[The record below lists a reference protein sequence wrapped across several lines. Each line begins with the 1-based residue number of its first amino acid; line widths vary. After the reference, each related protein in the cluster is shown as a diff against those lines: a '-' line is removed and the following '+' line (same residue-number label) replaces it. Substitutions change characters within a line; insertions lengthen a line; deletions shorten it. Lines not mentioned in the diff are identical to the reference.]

1 MNGLL
6 SRAATD
12 RKMLDRIT
20 PLILT
25 FNEAPNIAR
34 VLERLAWAKHVV
46 VVDSFSTDETVA
58 IISRFTNTRLIQR
71 KFDDHAH
78 QWNFGL
84 KEAGISTEWVFAL
97 DADYIVSDD
106 LLREIQALAPEA
118 DVAGYRASFV
128 YCIEGRPLRATVY
141 TPVTVLFRR
150 ERAAYAQDG
159 HTQRVKVAGKIAV
172 LSGVIF
178 HDDRKSLSH
187 WVASQDRYMRL
198 ETEKLL
204 KAEWS
209 KLGWVGRLR
218 KLRIVAPFAML
229 FYCLFLQGLVLDG
242 RAGLFYSFQR
252 TFAEL
257 LLSLHLLQRDLS
269 SRSKEAR

>member
-1 MNGLL
+1 
-6 SRAATD
+6 
-12 RKMLDRIT
+12 MLDQVT

-25 FNEAPNIAR
+25 YNEAPNIGRA
-34 VLERLAWAKHVV
+34 LGHLSWAKDVV

-58 IISRFTNTRLIQR
+58 IVSRFSNTRLFKR
-71 KFDDHAH
+71 KFDTHAH
-78 QWNFGL
+78 QWNFGIR
-84 KEAGISTEWVFAL
+84 ETAIGTEWVLAL
-97 DADYIVSDD
+97 DADYIVSED
-106 LLREIQALAPEA
+106 LLHEIQSLAPEA
-118 DVAGYRASFV
+118 DIAGYRASFR

-150 ERAAYAQDG
+150 ERAVYDQDG
-159 HTQRVKVAGKIAV
+159 HTQRVSVDGKVAA

-198 ETEKLL
+198 EAEKLL
-204 KAEWS
+204 NADWPN
-209 KLGWVGRLR
+209 LGWAGRIR
-218 KLRIVAPFAML
+218 KLRVVAPFAML

-252 TFAEL
+252 AFAEL
-257 LLSLHLLQRDLS
+257 LLSLYLLQHDLS
-269 SRSKEAR
+269 SGSNATD